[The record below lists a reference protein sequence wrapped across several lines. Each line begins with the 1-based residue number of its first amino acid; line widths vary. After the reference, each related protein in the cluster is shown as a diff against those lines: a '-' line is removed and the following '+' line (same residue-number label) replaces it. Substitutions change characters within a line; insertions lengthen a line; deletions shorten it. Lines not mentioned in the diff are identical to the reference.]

1 MKNVKALVLGTDD
14 NSYSVARSYYEA
26 FKDKAI
32 SVGSGLLYAYKHTK
46 ITELIYKSGFSSN
59 DDQFVSMLNE
69 EAKKYPDTK
78 FVIFVP
84 NEVYLDTLYRNLD
97 KLDFDFETAYPF
109 GDIYRNIYHKSQFYD
124 YLDKIGVRYPKTE
137 IINKDNIDSLSL
149 DGDLFLKPDNFPE
162 LYNLDFD
169 KRQKGYRLSSRNE
182 AINILKEIYEA
193 GYKSDMIVQEYVN
206 GGDGYEYSLN
216 GYRSSKKETSMVLA
230 RNIISDMR
238 PLSVGNHLVQIDA
251 HNEKMYEIAKYI
263 VDELDYVGL
272 FNFDFKLDSKT
283 GEIFVFEMNQRQGRT
298 FYYSTLAGVNLIE
311 LAIKDKGYG
320 ESKVLK
326 PSKKFRLIKLSEKTL
341 EKHIK
346 AELLDEFNDKE
357 RRANTANPNM
367 MAEDDSLLRKL
378 VLKDHIRKAEKDIF
392 KE

>member
-1 MKNVKALVLGTDD
+1 MKDVRPLILGTDD

-26 FKDKAI
+26 FGKKSI

-46 ITELIYKSGFSSN
+46 ITDLTYKSGFSSH

-69 EAKKYPDTK
+69 KAKKHPDTK
-78 FVIFVP
+78 FIIFAP
-84 NEVYLDTLYRNLD
+84 NEVYLDVLYRNLD
-97 KLDFDFETAYPF
+97 RLDFDFDTAYPF
-109 GDIYRNIYHKSQFYD
+109 GDIYRNIYHKSQFYR
-124 YLDKIGVRYPKTE
+124 YLDTIGVRYPKTE
-137 IINKDNIDSLSL
+137 LISKDNIDSLSL
-149 DGDLFLKPDNFPE
+149 DGDLFMKPDNFPE

-169 KRQKGYRLSSRNE
+169 KRQKGYKVGSRSE
-182 AINILKEIYEA
+182 AIEILRQIYDA

-216 GYRSSKKETSMVLA
+216 GYRSTKKETSMVLA

-238 PLSVGNHLVQIDA
+238 ALSVGNHLVQIDA
-251 HNEKMYEIAKYI
+251 QNEKMYEIAKHI

-311 LAIKDKGYG
+311 LAINDKGYG
-320 ESKVLK
+320 ESKVCK
-326 PSKKFRLIKLSEKTL
+326 PTKKFRLIKLSESTL

-346 AELLDEFNDKE
+346 PELIGEFKDKD
-357 RRANTANPNM
+357 RVANTANPNIM
-367 MAEDDSLLRKL
+367 EEDDSLLRKI
-378 VLKDHIRKAEKDIF
+378 VLKEKIRKLEKDIF
-392 KE
+392 ND

>member
-1 MKNVKALVLGTDD
+1 MKDVRPLILGTDD

-26 FKDKAI
+26 FGKKSI

-46 ITELIYKSGFSSN
+46 ITDLTYKSGFSSH

-78 FVIFVP
+78 FIIFAP
-84 NEVYLDTLYRNLD
+84 NEVYLDVLYRNLD
-97 KLDFDFETAYPF
+97 RLDFDFDTAYPF
-109 GDIYRNIYHKSQFYD
+109 GDIYRNIYHKSQFYR
-124 YLDKIGVRYPKTE
+124 YLDTIGVRYPKTE
-137 IINKDNIDSLSL
+137 LIRKDNIDSLSL
-149 DGDLFLKPDNFPE
+149 DGDLFMKPDNFPE

-169 KRQKGYRLSSRNE
+169 KRQKGYKVGSRSE
-182 AINILKEIYEA
+182 AIEILRQIYDA

-216 GYRSSKKETSMVLA
+216 GYRSTKKETSMVLA

-238 PLSVGNHLVQIDA
+238 ALSVGNHLVQIDA
-251 HNEKMYEIAKYI
+251 QNEKMYEIAKHI

-320 ESKVLK
+320 ESKVCK
-326 PSKKFRLIKLSEKTL
+326 PTKKFRLIKLSESTL

-346 AELLDEFNDKE
+346 PELIGEFKDKD
-357 RRANTANPNM
+357 RVANTANPNIM
-367 MAEDDSLLRKL
+367 EEDDSLLRKI
-378 VLKDHIRKAEKDIF
+378 VLKEKIRKLEKDIF
-392 KE
+392 ND

>member
-1 MKNVKALVLGTDD
+1 MKDVRPLILGTDD

-26 FKDKAI
+26 FGKKSI

-46 ITELIYKSGFSSN
+46 ITDLTYKSGFSSH

-78 FVIFVP
+78 FIIFAP
-84 NEVYLDTLYRNLD
+84 NEVYLDVLYRNLD
-97 KLDFDFETAYPF
+97 RLDFDFDTAYPF
-109 GDIYRNIYHKSQFYD
+109 GDIYRNIYHKSQFYR
-124 YLDKIGVRYPKTE
+124 YLDTIGVRYPKTE
-137 IINKDNIDSLSL
+137 LISKDNIDSLSL
-149 DGDLFLKPDNFPE
+149 DGDLFMKPDNFPE

-169 KRQKGYRLSSRNE
+169 KRQKGYKVGSRSE
-182 AINILKEIYEA
+182 AVEILRQIYDA

-216 GYRSSKKETSMVLA
+216 GYRSTKKETSMVLA

-238 PLSVGNHLVQIDA
+238 ALSVGNHLVQIDA
-251 HNEKMYEIAKYI
+251 QNEKMYEMAKHI

-320 ESKVLK
+320 ESKVCK
-326 PSKKFRLIKLSEKTL
+326 PTKKFRLIKLSESTL

-346 AELLDEFNDKE
+346 PELIGEFKDKD
-357 RRANTANPNM
+357 RVANTANPNIM
-367 MAEDDSLLRKL
+367 EEDDSLLRKI
-378 VLKDHIRKAEKDIF
+378 VLKEKIRKLEKDIF
-392 KE
+392 ND